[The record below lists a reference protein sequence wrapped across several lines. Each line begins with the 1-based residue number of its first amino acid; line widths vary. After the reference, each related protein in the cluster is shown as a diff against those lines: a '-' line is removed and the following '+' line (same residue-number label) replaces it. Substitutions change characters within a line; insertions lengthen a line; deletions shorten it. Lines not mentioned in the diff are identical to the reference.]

1 MDVTNKIKLKG
12 TNGSCDFV
20 VEYIQNNIIKLN
32 KNNLIPFKYRNVKNS
47 NNGIVV
53 FADNKNLLKCKK
65 NTIIGKISDDQSIS
79 TLISLSG
86 GDIIPMNPQNKILIK
101 PQFSEKINIYVNKI
115 PKIITQGDI
124 INLRN
129 QELEENY
136 LTDTED
142 NIENYENNNDIIEGE
157 SDIDSEESFYLEDH
171 SKVPINTIISPENNS
186 LNENINKKMKKV
198 FCKGCCTIQ

>member
-1 MDVTNKIKLKG
+1 MQMDITNKIKLKG

-32 KNNLIPFKYRNVKNS
+32 KNNLIPFKYRSIKNI

-65 NTIIGKISDDQSIS
+65 NAVIGKISDEQNIS
-79 TLISLSG
+79 TLISLSS
-86 GDIIPMNPQNKILIK
+86 GDIIAMNPYDKILIN

-129 QELEENY
+129 KELEENY

-142 NIENYENNNDIIEGE
+142 NIENYDNIEGE

-171 SKVPINTIISPENNS
+171 TKVPIDSIISPENNLCES
-186 LNENINKKMKKV
+186 KNKKMKKIY
-198 FCKGCCTIQ
+198 CKGFCTIQ

>member
-1 MDVTNKIKLKG
+1 MQMDITNKIKLKG

-32 KNNLIPFKYRNVKNS
+32 KNNLIPFKYRSIKNI

-65 NTIIGKISDDQSIS
+65 NAIIGKISDEQNIS
-79 TLISLSG
+79 TLISLSS
-86 GDIIPMNPQNKILIK
+86 GDVIAMNPYDKILIN

-129 QELEENY
+129 KELEENY

-142 NIENYENNNDIIEGE
+142 NIENYDNIEE
-157 SDIDSEESFYLEDH
+157 I
-171 SKVPINTIISPENNS
+171 
-186 LNENINKKMKKV
+186 
-198 FCKGCCTIQ
+198 